1 MYPGQGSNGMQPIMS
16 SNSQPIVSGGEA
28 VILAPSEKKPKRW
41 PIVVIAIL
49 VLIAIGTGIAAFLL
63 TRSSEVIGDEV
74 NSYIEYFVYGTEGG
88 ENQITNDTFNINPED
103 YALAQ
108 KMESYSAEESSEYFD
123 KLYSKFSMMESAG
136 KEKINAFAEYIDSK
150 ASSVT
155 EIISKYIIETKNA
168 IDNITATIMLAGIEI
183 DTNCFNIKTTEETFK
198 VAAWLMKMGADN
210 ILKQNILKENKDEYI
225 KRTKQIEQ
233 SYLINDNLMICV
245 LDENTYN
252 PSYLATLSED
262 LLRFDNVEASFT
274 IGKLTNDK
282 IGISARS
289 LGDIN
294 VEEYMSLLGGGG
306 HKTDAACQ
314 LELVSLEEAENQLT
328 QILTKQKG
336 KTK

>member
-1 MYPGQGSNGMQPIMS
+1 MTEFFNKLTNEIGKCSNIIIIGHKNPDLDCIAS
-16 SNSQPIVSGGEA
+16 ALGLYSIIEKDKYIFKTNSQTNASAQKTFEILEEQNIRFLTKENYKEKINENTLLIIVDLHRKQLIEHEEIIDE
-28 VILAPSEKKPKRW
+28 VKK
-41 PIVVIAIL
+41 I
-49 VLIAIGTGIAAFLL
+49 VLIDHHI
-63 TRSSEVIGDEV
+63 V
-74 NSYIEYFVYGTEGG
+74 
-88 ENQITNDTFNINPED
+88 
-103 YALAQ
+103 
-108 KMESYSAEESSEYFD
+108 
-123 KLYSKFSMMESAG
+123 G
-136 KEKINAFAEYIDSK
+136 KEKINANIEYIDSTS
-150 ASSVT
+150 SSVT
-155 EIISKYIIETKNA
+155 EIIAKYIMQRKKE

>member
-1 MYPGQGSNGMQPIMS
+1 MTEFFNKLTNEIGKCSNIIIIGHKNPDLDCIASALGLYSIIEKECYIFKTTENTNS
-16 SNSQPIVSGGEA
+16 SSRKVYSILEEQNIKFLTKENYKQKINENTLLIIVD
-28 VILAPSEKKPKRW
+28 LHRKQ
-41 PIVVIAIL
+41 
-49 VLIAIGTGIAAFLL
+49 LIEHEEII
-63 TRSSEVIGDEV
+63 DEV
-74 NSYIEYFVYGTEGG
+74 NKIVL
-88 ENQITNDTFNINPED
+88 IDHHIV
-103 YALAQ
+103 
-108 KMESYSAEESSEYFD
+108 
-123 KLYSKFSMMESAG
+123 G
-136 KEKINAFAEYIDSK
+136 KEKINANIEYIDSTS
-150 ASSVT
+150 SSVT
-155 EIISKYIIETKNA
+155 EIIAKYIMQRKKE

-233 SYLINDNLMICV
+233 SYLINGNLMICV

-289 LGDIN
+289 LGYIN

-314 LELVSLEEAENQLT
+314 LEQVSLEEAENQLT

>member
-1 MYPGQGSNGMQPIMS
+1 
-16 SNSQPIVSGGEA
+16 
-28 VILAPSEKKPKRW
+28 
-41 PIVVIAIL
+41 
-49 VLIAIGTGIAAFLL
+49 
-63 TRSSEVIGDEV
+63 
-74 NSYIEYFVYGTEGG
+74 
-88 ENQITNDTFNINPED
+88 
-103 YALAQ
+103 
-108 KMESYSAEESSEYFD
+108 
-123 KLYSKFSMMESAG
+123 
-136 KEKINAFAEYIDSK
+136 
-150 ASSVT
+150 
-155 EIISKYIIETKNA
+155 
-168 IDNITATIMLAGIEI
+168 
-183 DTNCFNIKTTEETFK
+183 
-198 VAAWLMKMGADN
+198 MKMGADN

-233 SYLINDNLMICV
+233 SYLINGNLMICV

-289 LGDIN
+289 LGYIN

-314 LELVSLEEAENQLT
+314 LEQVSLEEAENQLT

>member
-1 MYPGQGSNGMQPIMS
+1 MTEFFNKLTNEIGKCSNIIIIGHKNPDLDCIASALGLYKIIEKECYIFKTTENTNS
-16 SNSQPIVSGGEA
+16 SSRKVYSILEEQNIKFLTKENYKQKINENTLLIIVDLHRKQLIEHEEIIDE
-28 VILAPSEKKPKRW
+28 VKK
-41 PIVVIAIL
+41 I
-49 VLIAIGTGIAAFLL
+49 VLIDHHI
-63 TRSSEVIGDEV
+63 V
-74 NSYIEYFVYGTEGG
+74 
-88 ENQITNDTFNINPED
+88 
-103 YALAQ
+103 
-108 KMESYSAEESSEYFD
+108 
-123 KLYSKFSMMESAG
+123 G
-136 KEKINAFAEYIDSK
+136 KEKINANIEYIDSTS
-150 ASSVT
+150 SSVT
-155 EIISKYIIETKNA
+155 EIIAKYIMQRKKE

-233 SYLINDNLMICV
+233 SYLINGNLMICV

-289 LGDIN
+289 LGYIN

-314 LELVSLEEAENQLT
+314 LEQVSLEEAENQLT